1 MKKAILIVL
10 AALLCITAFSQ
21 TREKLYNRLLWSLSD
36 KDTARSAKILSD
48 WEKLY
53 PQDAQ
58 LYAGYANLYLQKS
71 IKEVTVISE
80 EIPEDEDY
88 DVETDSLGNEI
99 YTYTTRI
106 RDSVMT
112 AKRISTLEE
121 GISKFPDRLDFR
133 ISLAS
138 THWANKNNREMV
150 DVLCKIIKR
159 SRENGNNWLMTLD
172 EKPED
177 GEATMFEPFQSYFS
191 HLFLKLNEIE
201 LAESL
206 ADTVLKYYPNN
217 TVFLN
222 KKARIAYEREDFDT
236 ALEKYLKSYEIAPDD
251 PSVIVNIAYLYETKK
266 KDKANA
272 LKYYKLLEETGDE
285 LYAPVAKK
293 AIAELENG
301 RENKKETVLIL
312 IFD

>member
-1 MKKAILIVL
+1 MKKLFLLVL
-10 AALLCITAFSQ
+10 AALFCITAFSQ
-21 TREKLYNRLLWSLSD
+21 TREKLYNRLLWSFSD

-71 IKEVTVISE
+71 LKEVTIISE
-80 EIPEDEDY
+80 EKPEDEDY
-88 DVETDSLGNEI
+88 DVEIDSLGNEV

-106 RDSVMT
+106 RDSLMT
-112 AKRISTLEE
+112 DKRISTLEE

-150 DVLCKIIKR
+150 DVLCKIIER

-222 KKARIAYEREDFDT
+222 NKAGIAYDRGDYDT
-236 ALEKYLKSYEIAPDD
+236 ALKNYLKSHEIAPNV
-251 PSVIVNIAYLYETKK
+251 SFVLLNIAYIYEKK

-301 RENKKETVLIL
+301 KENKQSKVLIF
-312 IFD
+312 IFN